1 MNDFT
6 SIIIILVTLGFIAG
20 LASLLRS
27 KDIISAELARKT
39 VHIVMGM
46 ICATFPWIIENTLS
60 IQLLGIAAIL
70 AILIIKKTRLREF
83 IGSALFSVKRL
94 SIGELLFP
102 FAVAWLFTIGQDT
115 PFYYVIS
122 ILVLTFADA
131 SGALIGTKLGKH
143 HYHTTAGKKSVE
155 GSFAFFLTAFM
166 CCMIPL
172 YIQGTLTH
180 LHIILISLA
189 VSSVTTLLEGA
200 SGHGSDNLFI
210 PIATFTTLELYAS
223 STEEN
228 LCIRLAL
235 LIILLFILFASKK
248 LHTLNGGGLIGS
260 VVILFIRYLYVS
272 ARFNLNEHIYHSFA
286 VIFCIGVIPLTWL
299 TLAQGDMFPYK
310 IGQVGFIYSISTMS
324 TLLYGGTCGYL
335 KRPISCLC
343 LSPILALVV
352 ALPLLLVVSYSIQFF
367 LICVISSLLAVIIY
381 YTRKLIQS
389 EGFYWLSVFL
399 TIALHSFI
407 LYFFL

>member
-1 MNDFT
+1 
-6 SIIIILVTLGFIAG
+6 
-20 LASLLRS
+20 
-27 KDIISAELARKT
+27 
-39 VHIVMGM
+39 
-46 ICATFPWIIENTLS
+46 
-60 IQLLGIAAIL
+60 
-70 AILIIKKTRLREF
+70 
-83 IGSALFSVKRL
+83 
-94 SIGELLFP
+94 
-102 FAVAWLFTIGQDT
+102 
-115 PFYYVIS
+115 
-122 ILVLTFADA
+122 
-131 SGALIGTKLGKH
+131 
-143 HYHTTAGKKSVE
+143 
-155 GSFAFFLTAFM
+155 
-166 CCMIPL
+166 
-172 YIQGTLTH
+172 
-180 LHIILISLA
+180 
-189 VSSVTTLLEGA
+189 LEGA

-260 VVILFIRYLYVS
+260 VLLCYVAYSQGGIPCLCTVVILFIRYLYVS